1 MSEEIKREPGYYWC
15 YGNKCYQNK
24 RWKIYWWSGHMFWED
39 GDDFSED
46 CFEEIDERQ
55 ITREE

>member
-1 MSEEIKREPGYYWC
+1 MREPGYYWC
-15 YGNKCYQNK
+15 YGNKCYQTK
-24 RWKIYWWSGHMFWED
+24 RWKIYWWDGHMFWED

-55 ITREE
+55 IKREE